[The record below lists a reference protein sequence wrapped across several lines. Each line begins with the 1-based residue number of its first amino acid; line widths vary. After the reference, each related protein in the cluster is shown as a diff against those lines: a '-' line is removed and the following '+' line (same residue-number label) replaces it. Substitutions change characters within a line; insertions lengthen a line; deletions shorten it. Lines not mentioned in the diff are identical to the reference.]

1 MFCTNCGKEL
11 ESRDMFCVHCG
22 ARQELV
28 QSTHESSATPVLPVS
43 GSTTVRAVA
52 SKRAYSY
59 RPKMYWLCDMI
70 AGLLCG
76 GIGLP
81 IMFFMES
88 RVIGGIAVMVLWCI
102 YIFLPDIKAVFYSE
116 LTLVGEKK
124 NIPVLAKKTVWGVGD
139 YKAKYNDSGLT
150 SILWSKG
157 RFSKAVYEIG
167 NGGTIVAYYEEY
179 TTNCNEA
186 GVYAIRIEFDSAGN
200 SIRCANYGMFGQ
212 LKKDRYGVAIYEY
225 EYDSAG
231 NMTRS
236 EFYGADGRL
245 KEHIDGLAIVEYEYD
260 SAGNMTRMANY
271 GADGR
276 LKEDTNGVAIYE
288 YEYDSVGNIPRTAV
302 YGTDG
307 RLKEATNG
315 FAIIEREYDSA
326 GNMTR
331 WATYGANGRLKEN
344 TAGCAI
350 VEYEYDSAGNMTRGE
365 FYGADGHL
373 KEDTEGVAIIE
384 REYDSTGNMVAG
396 RCYGAKGKFLGIW
409 N

>member
-1 MFCTNCGKEL
+1 MFCNNCGKEL

-28 QSTHESSATPVLPVS
+28 QSTQESSATPVLPVS

-88 RVIGGIAVMVLWCI
+88 RVIGGIAIMVLWCI

-157 RFSKAVYEIG
+157 GFSKAVYEIG

-212 LKKDRYGVAIYEY
+212 FKKDRSGVALY
-225 EYDSAG
+225 
-231 NMTRS
+231 
-236 EFYGADGRL
+236 
-245 KEHIDGLAIVEYEYD
+245 
-260 SAGNMTRMANY
+260 
-271 GADGR
+271 
-276 LKEDTNGVAIYE
+276 
-288 YEYDSVGNIPRTAV
+288 
-302 YGTDG
+302 
-307 RLKEATNG
+307 
-315 FAIIEREYDSA
+315 EREYDSA
-326 GNMTR
+326 GNMIR
-331 WATYGANGRLKEN
+331 QAQYGVDGYL
-344 TAGCAI
+344 TIDSYGVAI
-350 VEYEYDSAGNMTRGE
+350 AEFEYDSAGNVIKRR
-365 FYGADGHL
+365 L
-373 KEDTEGVAIIE
+373 
-384 REYDSTGNMVAG
+384 YDAN
-396 RCYGAKGKFLGIW
+396 GKLLQ
-409 N
+409 